1 MALVL
6 NEEQQSLKDIA
17 KEFLQKNAPVTH
29 FREIRDTENE
39 LGYDPDLW
47 KQMVDLGWSGIL
59 VPEEYGG
66 FDFGMVGMGSIL
78 EEMGKML
85 TPSPLFSTGVLGAS
99 LISLGGNDKQ
109 KQTYL
114 PQIVD
119 GSITTALA
127 LEEGNRHSP
136 LSINTEAKKDG
147 KNYTLTGNKTFVIDG
162 HSSNLL
168 IVAARTSGSENDSS
182 GITLFLVDPSINGAE
197 VNKTSMVDSRNSAN
211 ITLNKVIVS
220 LDDILGEENNGAA
233 LLEEVL
239 DRAQIAISAEMLGN
253 ASQAFD
259 ITLEYLKERKQFGAV
274 IGSFQALQHRAAEMY
289 SELELT
295 KSSVIA
301 ACVAAD
307 EQSNDL
313 RRMASLAKFKAGE
326 TNHLVTNE
334 AVQMHGGVGV
344 TDEYD
349 VGLYLKRARV
359 TEQIFGNS
367 EYHLDRYA
375 CLLYTSPSPRD

>member
-29 FREIRDTENE
+29 FREIRDTESE

-182 GITLFLVDPSINGAE
+182 GITLFLVDPSIDGVE
-197 VNKTSMVDSRNSAN
+197 VSKTSMVDSRNSAN
-211 ITLNKVIVS
+211 ITLKEVDVS
-220 LDDILGEENNGAA
+220 IDNVLGEENNGAA
-233 LLEEVL
+233 LLDEVL

-375 CLLYTSPSPRD
+375 SLSEY

>member
-1 MALVL
+1 MALIL

-17 KEFLQKNAPVTH
+17 REFLQNNAPVTH

-39 LGYDPDLW
+39 LGYDESLW
-47 KQMVDLGWSGIL
+47 KEMVNLGWSGIL
-59 VPEEYGG
+59 IPEEYGG

-78 EEMGKML
+78 EEAGKTL

-99 LISLGGNDKQ
+99 LLTLGGTDAQ

-119 GSITTALA
+119 GTLTTSLA
-127 LEEGNRHSP
+127 LEESNRHAP
-136 LSINTEAKKDG
+136 YSIETQAKKNGDNFVISG
-147 KNYTLTGNKTFVIDG
+147 SKNFVIDG

-168 IVAARTSGSENDSS
+168 IVAARTEGSKNDVS
-182 GITLFLVDPSINGAE
+182 GITVFLVDSETDGIE
-197 VNKTSMVDSRNSAN
+197 ITKTNMVDSRNAAN
-211 ITLNKVIVS
+211 IKFSDVAISSNN
-220 LDDILGEENNGAA
+220 ILGEENNGAS
-233 LLEEVL
+233 LLESVL

-259 ITLEYLKERKQFGAV
+259 LTLAYLKERKQFGAV
-274 IGSFQALQHRAAEMY
+274 IGTFQALQHRAAEMY

-301 ACVAAD
+301 ACNAVD
-307 EQSNDL
+307 NNSNDL
-313 RRMASLAKFKAGE
+313 RRMASLAKFKSGE
-326 TNHLVTNE
+326 TNYLVTNE

-349 VGLYLKRARV
+349 VGLFMKRARV

-367 EYHLDRYA
+367 EYHIDRYA
-375 CLLYTSPSPRD
+375 TLSDY

>member
-1 MALVL
+1 MALIL

-17 KEFLQKNAPVTH
+17 REFLQKNAPVTH
-29 FREIRDTENE
+29 FREIRDTKNE
-39 LGYDPDLW
+39 LGYDEALW
-47 KQMVDLGWSGIL
+47 KEMVDLGWSGIL
-59 VPEEYGG
+59 IPEEYGG
-66 FDFGMVGMGSIL
+66 FDFGMVGMGSIF
-78 EEMGKML
+78 EEMGKTL

-99 LISLGGNDKQ
+99 LISLGGNNTQ
-109 KQTYL
+109 KQSLL
-114 PQIVD
+114 PKIVD
-119 GSITTALA
+119 GSLTTALA

-136 LSINTEAKKDG
+136 YSINTKAVKDG
-147 KNYTLTGNKTFVIDG
+147 DNFKISGEKTFVIDG
-162 HSSNLL
+162 HTAGLL
-168 IVAARTSGSENDSS
+168 IVAARTDGSIDDSS
-182 GITLFLVDPSINGAE
+182 GISLFLVDPNSKGIE
-197 VNKTSMVDSRNSAN
+197 ITKTSMVDSRNAASIQFKDA
-211 ITLNKVIVS
+211 IVS
-220 LDDILGEENNGAA
+220 SSEILGEQNNGAGI
-233 LLEEVL
+233 LEEVL

-274 IGSFQALQHRAAEMY
+274 IGTFQALQHRAAEMY

-301 ACVAAD
+301 ACNAVD
-307 EQSNDL
+307 ENSNDL
-313 RRMASLAKFKAGE
+313 KRMASLAKFKAGE
-326 TNHLVTNE
+326 TNYLVTNE

-349 VGLYLKRARV
+349 VGLYMKRARV

-375 CLLYTSPSPRD
+375 TLSDY

>member
-1 MALVL
+1 MALIL

-17 KEFLQKNAPVTH
+17 REFLQKNAPVTH
-29 FREIRDTENE
+29 FREIRDTKNE
-39 LGYDPDLW
+39 LGYDEALW
-47 KQMVDLGWSGIL
+47 KEMVDLGWSGIL
-59 VPEEYGG
+59 IPEEYGG
-66 FDFGMVGMGSIL
+66 FDFGMVGMGSIF
-78 EEMGKML
+78 EEMGKTL

-99 LISLGGNDKQ
+99 LISLGGNNSQ
-109 KQTYL
+109 KQSLL
-114 PQIVD
+114 PKIVD
-119 GSITTALA
+119 GSLTTALA

-136 LSINTEAKKDG
+136 YSINTKAVKDG
-147 KNYTLTGNKTFVIDG
+147 DNFKISGKKTFVIDG
-162 HSSNLL
+162 HTAGLL
-168 IVAARTSGSENDSS
+168 IVAARTDGSIDDSS
-182 GITLFLVDPSINGAE
+182 GISLFLVDPNSKGIE
-197 VNKTSMVDSRNSAN
+197 ITKTSMVDSRNAASIQFKDA
-211 ITLNKVIVS
+211 IVS
-220 LDDILGEENNGAA
+220 SSEILGEQNNGAGI
-233 LLEEVL
+233 LEEVL

-274 IGSFQALQHRAAEMY
+274 IGTFQALQHRAAEMY

-301 ACVAAD
+301 ACNAVD
-307 EQSNDL
+307 ENSNDL
-313 RRMASLAKFKAGE
+313 KRMASLAKFKAGE
-326 TNHLVTNE
+326 TNYLVTNE

-349 VGLYLKRARV
+349 VGLYMKRARV

-375 CLLYTSPSPRD
+375 TLSDY

>member
-147 KNYTLTGNKTFVIDG
+147 KNFTLTGNKTFVIDG

-182 GITLFLVDPSINGAE
+182 GITLFLVDPSIDGVE
-197 VNKTSMVDSRNSAN
+197 VSKTSMVDSRNSAN
-211 ITLNKVIVS
+211 ITLKEVIVS
-220 LDDILGEENNGAA
+220 LDDVLGEENNGAA

-367 EYHLDRYA
+367 EYHLERYA
-375 CLLYTSPSPRD
+375 SLSEY

>member
-29 FREIRDTENE
+29 FREIRDTDNE

-136 LSINTEAKKDG
+136 LSINTEGKKDG
-147 KNYTLTGNKTFVIDG
+147 ENYTLTGSKTFVIDG

-182 GITLFLVDPSINGAE
+182 GITLFLVNPGIDGVE
-197 VNKTSMVDSRNSAN
+197 VSKTSMVDSRNSAN
-211 ITLNKVIVS
+211 ITLNEVIVS
-220 LDDILGEENNGAA
+220 LDDVLGEENNGAA

-367 EYHLDRYA
+367 EYHLNRYA
-375 CLLYTSPSPRD
+375 SLSEY

>member
-147 KNYTLTGNKTFVIDG
+147 KNYTLTGSKTFVIDG

-182 GITLFLVDPSINGAE
+182 GITLFLVDPSINGVE

-211 ITLNKVIVS
+211 ITLNEVIVS
-220 LDDILGEENNGAA
+220 LDDVLGEENNGAA

-375 CLLYTSPSPRD
+375 SLSEY

>member
-1 MALVL
+1 MALIL

-17 KEFLQKNAPVTH
+17 SEFLQSNAPVTH
-29 FREIRDTENE
+29 FREIRDTQNE
-39 LGYDPDLW
+39 LGYDESLW
-47 KQMVDLGWSGIL
+47 MEMVNLGWSGIL
-59 VPEEYGG
+59 IPEEYGG

-78 EEMGKML
+78 EEAGKTL

-99 LISLGGNDKQ
+99 LLTLGGNDSQ

-119 GSITTALA
+119 GTLTTALA
-127 LEEGNRHSP
+127 LEESNRHAP
-136 LSINTEAKKDG
+136 YSIDTQAKKNGDQFIISG
-147 KNYTLTGNKTFVIDG
+147 CKNFVIDG

-168 IVAARTSGSENDSS
+168 IVAARTEGFANDES
-182 GITLFLVDPSINGAE
+182 GITLFLINSDSQGVE
-197 VNKTSMVDSRNSAN
+197 ITKTSMVDSRNAAN
-211 ITLNKVIVS
+211 IKFSDVTVS
-220 LDDILGEENNGAA
+220 SENMLGEENNGAS
-233 LLEEVL
+233 LLEVVL

-253 ASQAFD
+253 ASQAFNL
-259 ITLEYLKERKQFGAV
+259 TLEYLKERKQFGAV
-274 IGSFQALQHRAAEMY
+274 IGTFQALQHRAAEMY

-301 ACVAAD
+301 ACNAVD
-307 EQSNDL
+307 ENSNDL
-313 RRMASLAKFKAGE
+313 RRMASLAKFKSGE
-326 TNHLVTNE
+326 TNHLITNE

-349 VGLYLKRARV
+349 VGLFMKRARV

-367 EYHLDRYA
+367 EYHIDRYA
-375 CLLYTSPSPRD
+375 TLSDY

>member
-1 MALVL
+1 MALIL

-17 KEFLQKNAPVTH
+17 REFLQNNAPVTH

-39 LGYDPDLW
+39 LGYDESLW
-47 KQMVDLGWSGIL
+47 KEMVNLGWSGIL
-59 VPEEYGG
+59 IPEEYGG

-78 EEMGKML
+78 EEAGKTL

-99 LISLGGNDKQ
+99 LLTLGGTDAQ

-119 GSITTALA
+119 GTLTTSLA
-127 LEEGNRHSP
+127 LEESNRHAP
-136 LSINTEAKKDG
+136 YSIQTQAKKNGDSFVISG
-147 KNYTLTGNKTFVIDG
+147 SKNFVIDG

-168 IVAARTSGSENDSS
+168 IVAARTEGSKNDVS
-182 GITLFLVDPSINGAE
+182 GITVFLVDSETDGIE
-197 VNKTSMVDSRNSAN
+197 ITKTNMVDSRNAAN
-211 ITLNKVIVS
+211 IKFSNVAIS
-220 LDDILGEENNGAA
+220 SNNILGEENNGAS
-233 LLEEVL
+233 LLESVL

-259 ITLEYLKERKQFGAV
+259 LTLAYQKERKQFGAV
-274 IGSFQALQHRAAEMY
+274 IGTFQALQHRAAEMY

-301 ACVAAD
+301 ACNAVD
-307 EQSNDL
+307 NNSNDL
-313 RRMASLAKFKAGE
+313 RRMASLAKFKSGE
-326 TNHLVTNE
+326 TNYLVTNE

-349 VGLYLKRARV
+349 VGLFMKRARV

-367 EYHLDRYA
+367 EYHIDRYA
-375 CLLYTSPSPRD
+375 TLSDY

>member
-1 MALVL
+1 MALIL

-17 KEFLQKNAPVTH
+17 SEFLQSNAPVRH
-29 FREIRDTENE
+29 FREIRDTQNE
-39 LGYDPDLW
+39 LGYDESLW
-47 KQMVDLGWSGIL
+47 MEMVNLGWSGIL
-59 VPEEYGG
+59 IPEEYGG

-78 EEMGKML
+78 EEAGKTL

-99 LISLGGNDKQ
+99 LLTLGGNDSQ

-119 GSITTALA
+119 GTLTTALA
-127 LEEGNRHSP
+127 LEENNRHAP
-136 LSINTEAKKDG
+136 YSIDTQAKKNGDQFIISG
-147 KNYTLTGNKTFVIDG
+147 CKNFVIDG

-168 IVAARTSGSENDSS
+168 IVAARTEGSVNDES
-182 GITLFLVDPSINGAE
+182 GITLFLVNSDSQGVEIT
-197 VNKTSMVDSRNSAN
+197 KTSMVDSRNAAN
-211 ITLNKVIVS
+211 IKFSDVTVS
-220 LDDILGEENNGAA
+220 SDNILGEENNGAS
-233 LLEEVL
+233 LLEVVL

-253 ASQAFD
+253 ASQAFNL
-259 ITLEYLKERKQFGAV
+259 TLEYLKERKQFGAV
-274 IGSFQALQHRAAEMY
+274 IGTFQALQHRAAEMY

-301 ACVAAD
+301 ACNAVD
-307 EQSNDL
+307 ENSNDL
-313 RRMASLAKFKAGE
+313 RRMASLAKFKSGE
-326 TNHLVTNE
+326 TNHLITNE

-349 VGLYLKRARV
+349 VGLFMKRARV

-367 EYHLDRYA
+367 EYHIDRYA
-375 CLLYTSPSPRD
+375 TLSDY

>member
-1 MALVL
+1 MALIL

-17 KEFLQKNAPVTH
+17 SEFLQSNAPVTH
-29 FREIRDTENE
+29 FREIRDTQNE
-39 LGYDPDLW
+39 LGYDESLW
-47 KQMVDLGWSGIL
+47 MEMVNLGWSGIL
-59 VPEEYGG
+59 IPEEYGG

-78 EEMGKML
+78 EEAGKTL

-99 LISLGGNDKQ
+99 LLTLGGNDSQ

-119 GSITTALA
+119 GTLTTALA
-127 LEEGNRHSP
+127 LEESNRHSP
-136 LSINTEAKKDG
+136 YSIDTQAKKNGDQFIISG
-147 KNYTLTGNKTFVIDG
+147 SKNFVIDG

-168 IVAARTSGSENDSS
+168 IVAARTEGSVNDES
-182 GITLFLVDPSINGAE
+182 GITLFLVNSDNQGVEIT
-197 VNKTSMVDSRNSAN
+197 KTSMVDSRNAAN
-211 ITLNKVIVS
+211 IKFSDVTVS
-220 LDDILGEENNGAA
+220 SDNILGEENNGAS
-233 LLEEVL
+233 LLEVVL

-253 ASQAFD
+253 ASQAFNL
-259 ITLEYLKERKQFGAV
+259 TLEYLKERKQFGAV
-274 IGSFQALQHRAAEMY
+274 IGTFQALQHRAAEMY

-301 ACVAAD
+301 ACNAVD
-307 EQSNDL
+307 ENSNDL
-313 RRMASLAKFKAGE
+313 RRMASLAKFKSGE
-326 TNHLVTNE
+326 TNHLITNE

-349 VGLYLKRARV
+349 VGLFMKRARV

-367 EYHLDRYA
+367 EYHIDRYA
-375 CLLYTSPSPRD
+375 TLSDY

>member
-1 MALVL
+1 MALIL

-39 LGYDPDLW
+39 LGYDQDLW

-66 FDFGMVGMGSIL
+66 FDFGMVGMGSIF

-85 TPSPLFSTGVLGAS
+85 TPSPLFATGVLGAS
-99 LISLGGNDKQ
+99 LITLGGSNSQ
-109 KQTYL
+109 KQNYL

-127 LEEGNRHSP
+127 VEESNRHS
-136 LSINTEAKKDG
+136 LSQINTQAIKEGA
-147 KNYTLTGNKTFVIDG
+147 NYKLTGDKTFVIDG
-162 HSSNLL
+162 HSASLL
-168 IVAARTSGSENDSS
+168 IVAARTGGKEGDLS
-182 GITLFLVDPSINGAE
+182 GITLFLIDPQSTGVTIT
-197 VNKTSMVDSRNSAN
+197 KTSMVDSRNSAN
-211 ITLNKVIVS
+211 VSFDGVIVS
-220 LDDILGEENNGAA
+220 SENILGEENSGSGI
-233 LLEEVL
+233 LEQVV
-239 DRAQIAISAEMLGN
+239 DRAQVAISAEMLGN

-259 ITLEYLKERKQFGAV
+259 LTLAYLKERKQFGSL
-274 IGSFQALQHRAAEMY
+274 IGTFQALQHRAAEMY

-301 ACVAAD
+301 ACVAVD
-307 EQSNDL
+307 ENSNDL
-313 RRMASLAKFKAGE
+313 TRMASLAKFKAGE

-344 TDEYD
+344 ADEYD

-359 TEQIFGNS
+359 TEHIFGNA

-375 CLLYTSPSPRD
+375 SLSEY

>member
-182 GITLFLVDPSINGAE
+182 GITLFLVDPSINGVE

-211 ITLNKVIVS
+211 ITLNEVIVS
-220 LDDILGEENNGAA
+220 LDDVLGEENNGAA
-233 LLEEVL
+233 LIEEVL

-375 CLLYTSPSPRD
+375 SLSEY

>member
-1 MALVL
+1 MALIL

-17 KEFLQKNAPVTH
+17 SEFLQSNAPVTH
-29 FREIRDTENE
+29 FREIRDTQNE
-39 LGYDPDLW
+39 LGYDESLW
-47 KQMVDLGWSGIL
+47 MKMVNLGWSGIL
-59 VPEEYGG
+59 IPEEYGG

-78 EEMGKML
+78 EEAGKTL

-99 LISLGGNDKQ
+99 LLKLGGNDSQ

-119 GSITTALA
+119 GTLTTALA
-127 LEEGNRHSP
+127 LEESNRHAP
-136 LSINTEAKKDG
+136 YSIDTQAKKNGDQFIISG
-147 KNYTLTGNKTFVIDG
+147 CKNFVIDG

-168 IVAARTSGSENDSS
+168 IVAARTEGSVNDES
-182 GITLFLVDPSINGAE
+182 GITLFLVNSDSQGVEIT
-197 VNKTSMVDSRNSAN
+197 KTSMVDSRNAAN
-211 ITLNKVIVS
+211 IKFSDVKVS
-220 LDDILGEENNGAA
+220 SDNILGEENNGASV
-233 LLEEVL
+233 LDVVL

-253 ASQAFD
+253 ASQTFNL
-259 ITLEYLKERKQFGAV
+259 TLEYLKERKQFGAV
-274 IGSFQALQHRAAEMY
+274 IGTFQALQHRAAEMY

-301 ACVAAD
+301 ACNAVD
-307 EQSNDL
+307 ENSNDL
-313 RRMASLAKFKAGE
+313 RRMASLAKFKSGE

-349 VGLYLKRARV
+349 VGLFMKRARV

-367 EYHLDRYA
+367 EYHIDRYA
-375 CLLYTSPSPRD
+375 TLSDY

>member
-39 LGYDPDLW
+39 LGYDEMLW
-47 KQMVDLGWSGIL
+47 KDMVDLGWSGIL

-66 FDFGMVGMGSIL
+66 FDFGMVGMGSIF

-85 TPSPLFSTGVLGAS
+85 TPSPLFATGVLGAS
-99 LISLGGNDKQ
+99 LITLGGSNSQ
-109 KQTYL
+109 KQNYL

-127 LEEGNRHSP
+127 VEESNRHS
-136 LSINTEAKKDG
+136 LSQINTQAIKEGADYKI
-147 KNYTLTGNKTFVIDG
+147 TGDKTFVIDG
-162 HSSNLL
+162 HSASLL
-168 IVAARTSGSENDSS
+168 IVAARTEGKEGDLS
-182 GITLFLVDPSINGAE
+182 GITLFLIDPQSTGVTIT
-197 VNKTSMVDSRNSAN
+197 KTSMVDSRNSAN
-211 ITLNKVIVS
+211 ISFDGVIVS
-220 LDDILGEENNGAA
+220 SENILGEENSGSGI
-233 LLEEVL
+233 LEQVV
-239 DRAQIAISAEMLGN
+239 DRAQVAISAEMLGN

-259 ITLEYLKERKQFGAV
+259 LTLAYLKERKQFGSL
-274 IGSFQALQHRAAEMY
+274 IGTFQALQHRAAEMY

-301 ACVAAD
+301 ACVAVD
-307 EQSNDL
+307 ENSNDL
-313 RRMASLAKFKAGE
+313 TRMASLAKFKAGE

-359 TEQIFGNS
+359 TEHIFGNA
-367 EYHLDRYA
+367 EYHLD
-375 CLLYTSPSPRD
+375 LSLIHI

>member
-1 MALVL
+1 MALIL

-17 KEFLQKNAPVTH
+17 REFLQKNAPVTH
-29 FREIRDTENE
+29 FRKIRDTENE
-39 LGYDPDLW
+39 LGYDETLW
-47 KQMVDLGWSGIL
+47 KEMVDLGWSGIL
-59 VPEEYGG
+59 IPEEYGG
-66 FDFGMVGMGSIL
+66 FDFGMVGMGSIF
-78 EEMGKML
+78 EEMGKTL

-99 LISLGGNDKQ
+99 LISLGGNDSQ
-109 KQTYL
+109 KQSLL
-114 PQIVD
+114 PKIVD
-119 GSITTALA
+119 GSLTTALA

-136 LSINTEAKKDG
+136 YSINTKAVKDG
-147 KNYTLTGNKTFVIDG
+147 DNFKISGEKTFVIDG
-162 HSSNLL
+162 HTAGLL
-168 IVAARTSGSENDSS
+168 IVAARTDGSIDDSS
-182 GITLFLVDPSINGAE
+182 GISLFLVDPNSKGIE
-197 VNKTSMVDSRNSAN
+197 ITKTSMVDSRNAASIQFKDA
-211 ITLNKVIVS
+211 IVS
-220 LDDILGEENNGAA
+220 SSEILGEQNNGAGI
-233 LLEEVL
+233 LEEVL

-274 IGSFQALQHRAAEMY
+274 IGTFQALQHRAAEMY

-301 ACVAAD
+301 ACNAVD
-307 EQSNDL
+307 ENSNDL
-313 RRMASLAKFKAGE
+313 KRMASLAKFKAGE
-326 TNHLVTNE
+326 TNYLVTNE

-349 VGLYLKRARV
+349 VGLYMKRARV

-375 CLLYTSPSPRD
+375 TLSDY

>member
-1 MALVL
+1 MALIL

-17 KEFLQKNAPVTH
+17 SEFLKSNAPVTH
-29 FREIRDTENE
+29 FREIRDTQNE
-39 LGYDPDLW
+39 LGYDESLW
-47 KQMVDLGWSGIL
+47 MEMVNLGWSGIL
-59 VPEEYGG
+59 IPEEYGG

-78 EEMGKML
+78 EEAGKTL

-99 LISLGGNDKQ
+99 LLTLGGNDSQ

-119 GSITTALA
+119 GTLTTALA
-127 LEEGNRHSP
+127 LEESNRHAP
-136 LSINTEAKKDG
+136 YSIDTQAKKNGDQFIISG
-147 KNYTLTGNKTFVIDG
+147 CKNFVIDG

-168 IVAARTSGSENDSS
+168 IVAARTEGSVNDES
-182 GITLFLVDPSINGAE
+182 GITLFLVNSDSQGVEIT
-197 VNKTSMVDSRNSAN
+197 KTSMVDSRNAAN
-211 ITLNKVIVS
+211 IKFSDVTVS
-220 LDDILGEENNGAA
+220 SENILGEENNGAS
-233 LLEEVL
+233 LLEVVL

-253 ASQAFD
+253 ASQAFNL
-259 ITLEYLKERKQFGAV
+259 TLEYLKERKQFGAV
-274 IGSFQALQHRAAEMY
+274 IGTFQALQHRAAEMY

-301 ACVAAD
+301 ACNAVD
-307 EQSNDL
+307 ENSNDL
-313 RRMASLAKFKAGE
+313 RRMASLAKFKSGE
-326 TNHLVTNE
+326 TNHLITNE

-349 VGLYLKRARV
+349 VGLFMKRARV

-367 EYHLDRYA
+367 EYHIDRYA
-375 CLLYTSPSPRD
+375 TLSDY

>member
-1 MALVL
+1 MALIL

-17 KEFLQKNAPVTH
+17 SEFLQSNAPVTH
-29 FREIRDTENE
+29 FIEIRDTQNE
-39 LGYDPDLW
+39 LGYDESLW
-47 KQMVDLGWSGIL
+47 MEMVNLGWSGIL
-59 VPEEYGG
+59 IPEEYGG

-78 EEMGKML
+78 EEAGKTL

-99 LISLGGNDKQ
+99 LLTLGGNDGQ

-119 GSITTALA
+119 GTLTTALA
-127 LEEGNRHSP
+127 LEESNRHAP
-136 LSINTEAKKDG
+136 YSIDTQAKKNGDQFIISG
-147 KNYTLTGNKTFVIDG
+147 CKNFVIDG

-168 IVAARTSGSENDSS
+168 IVAARTEGSVNDES
-182 GITLFLVDPSINGAE
+182 GITLFLVNSDNQGVEIT
-197 VNKTSMVDSRNSAN
+197 KTSMVDSRNAAN
-211 ITLNKVIVS
+211 IKFSDVTVS
-220 LDDILGEENNGAA
+220 SDNILGEENNGAS
-233 LLEEVL
+233 LLEVVL

-253 ASQAFD
+253 ASQAFNL
-259 ITLEYLKERKQFGAV
+259 TLEYLKERKQFGAV
-274 IGSFQALQHRAAEMY
+274 IGTFQALQHRAAEMY

-301 ACVAAD
+301 ACHAVD
-307 EQSNDL
+307 ENSNDL
-313 RRMASLAKFKAGE
+313 RRMASLAKFKSGE
-326 TNHLVTNE
+326 TNHLITNE

-349 VGLYLKRARV
+349 VGLFMKRARV

-367 EYHLDRYA
+367 EYHIDRYA
-375 CLLYTSPSPRD
+375 TLSDY

>member
-1 MALVL
+1 MALIL

-17 KEFLQKNAPVTH
+17 REFLQNNAPVTH

-39 LGYDPDLW
+39 LGYDESLW
-47 KQMVDLGWSGIL
+47 KEMVNLGWSGIL
-59 VPEEYGG
+59 IPEEYGG

-78 EEMGKML
+78 EEAGKTL

-99 LISLGGNDKQ
+99 LLTLGGTDAQ

-119 GSITTALA
+119 GTLTTSLA
-127 LEEGNRHSP
+127 LEESNRHAP
-136 LSINTEAKKDG
+136 YSIETQAKKNGDNFVISG
-147 KNYTLTGNKTFVIDG
+147 SKNFVIDG

-168 IVAARTSGSENDSS
+168 IVAARTEGSKNDVS
-182 GITLFLVDPSINGAE
+182 GITVFLVDSGTDGIE
-197 VNKTSMVDSRNSAN
+197 ITKTNMVDSRNAAN
-211 ITLNKVIVS
+211 IKFSNVAIS
-220 LDDILGEENNGAA
+220 SNNILGEENNGAS
-233 LLEEVL
+233 LLESVL

-259 ITLEYLKERKQFGAV
+259 LTLAYLKERKQFGAV
-274 IGSFQALQHRAAEMY
+274 IGTFQALQHRAAEMY

-301 ACVAAD
+301 ACNAVD
-307 EQSNDL
+307 NNSNDL
-313 RRMASLAKFKAGE
+313 RRMASLAKFKSGE
-326 TNHLVTNE
+326 TNYLVTNE

-349 VGLYLKRARV
+349 VGLFMKRARV

-367 EYHLDRYA
+367 EYHIDRYA
-375 CLLYTSPSPRD
+375 TLSDY

>member
-1 MALVL
+1 MALIL

-17 KEFLQKNAPVTH
+17 SEFLQSNAPVTH
-29 FREIRDTENE
+29 FREIRDTQNE
-39 LGYDPDLW
+39 LGYDESLW
-47 KQMVDLGWSGIL
+47 MEMVNLGWSGIL
-59 VPEEYGG
+59 IPEEYGG

-78 EEMGKML
+78 EEAGKTL

-99 LISLGGNDKQ
+99 LLTLGGNDSQ

-119 GSITTALA
+119 GTLTTALA
-127 LEEGNRHSP
+127 LEESNRHAP
-136 LSINTEAKKDG
+136 YSIDTQAKKNGDQFIISG
-147 KNYTLTGNKTFVIDG
+147 CKNFVIDG

-168 IVAARTSGSENDSS
+168 IVAARTEGSVNDES
-182 GITLFLVDPSINGAE
+182 GITLFLVNSDSQGLEIT
-197 VNKTSMVDSRNSAN
+197 KTSMVDSRNAAN
-211 ITLNKVIVS
+211 IKFSDVTVS
-220 LDDILGEENNGAA
+220 SDNILGEENNGAS
-233 LLEEVL
+233 LLEVVL

-253 ASQAFD
+253 ASQAFNL
-259 ITLEYLKERKQFGAV
+259 TLEYLKERKQFGAV
-274 IGSFQALQHRAAEMY
+274 IGTFQALQHRAAEMY

-301 ACVAAD
+301 ACNAVD
-307 EQSNDL
+307 ENSNDL
-313 RRMASLAKFKAGE
+313 RRMASLAKFKSGE
-326 TNHLVTNE
+326 TNHLITNE

-349 VGLYLKRARV
+349 VGLFMKRARV

-367 EYHLDRYA
+367 EYHIDRYA
-375 CLLYTSPSPRD
+375 TLSDY

>member
-1 MALVL
+1 MALIL

-17 KEFLQKNAPVTH
+17 SEFLQSNAPVTH
-29 FREIRDTENE
+29 FREIRDTQNE
-39 LGYDPDLW
+39 LGYDESLW
-47 KQMVDLGWSGIL
+47 MEMVNLGWSGIL
-59 VPEEYGG
+59 IPEEYGG

-78 EEMGKML
+78 EEAGKTL

-99 LISLGGNDKQ
+99 LLTLGGNDSQ

-119 GSITTALA
+119 GTLTTALA
-127 LEEGNRHSP
+127 LEESNRHAP
-136 LSINTEAKKDG
+136 YSIETQAKKNGDQFIISG
-147 KNYTLTGNKTFVIDG
+147 CKNFVIDG

-168 IVAARTSGSENDSS
+168 IVAARTEGSVNDES
-182 GITLFLVDPSINGAE
+182 GITLFLVNSDSQGVEIT
-197 VNKTSMVDSRNSAN
+197 KTSMVDSRNAAN
-211 ITLNKVIVS
+211 IKFSDVTVS
-220 LDDILGEENNGAA
+220 SDNILGEENNGAS
-233 LLEEVL
+233 LLEVVL

-253 ASQAFD
+253 ASQAFNL
-259 ITLEYLKERKQFGAV
+259 TLEYLKERKQFGAV
-274 IGSFQALQHRAAEMY
+274 IGTFQALQHRAAEMY

-301 ACVAAD
+301 ACNAVD
-307 EQSNDL
+307 ENSNDL
-313 RRMASLAKFKAGE
+313 RRMASLAKFKSGE
-326 TNHLVTNE
+326 TNHLITNE

-349 VGLYLKRARV
+349 VGLFMKRARV

-367 EYHLDRYA
+367 EYHIDRYA
-375 CLLYTSPSPRD
+375 TLSDY

>member
-29 FREIRDTENE
+29 FREIRDTESE

-147 KNYTLTGNKTFVIDG
+147 KNFTLTGNKTFVIDG

-182 GITLFLVDPSINGAE
+182 GITLFLVDPSIDG
-197 VNKTSMVDSRNSAN
+197 VQVSKTSMVDSRNSAN
-211 ITLNKVIVS
+211 ITLNEAIVS
-220 LDDILGEENNGAA
+220 LDDVLGEENNGAA

-375 CLLYTSPSPRD
+375 SLSEY

>member
-1 MALVL
+1 MALIL

-29 FREIRDTENE
+29 FREIRDTNNE
-39 LGYDPDLW
+39 LGYDDSLW
-47 KQMVDLGWSGIL
+47 KEMVNLGWSGIL
-59 VPEEYGG
+59 IPEEYGG
-66 FDFGMVGMGSIL
+66 FDFGMVGMGSIF
-78 EEMGKML
+78 EEMGKTL

-99 LISLGGNDKQ
+99 LITLGGNDSQ
-109 KQTYL
+109 KQSLL
-114 PQIVD
+114 PKIVE
-119 GSITTALA
+119 GNLTTALA
-127 LEEGNRHSP
+127 LEESSRHSP
-136 LSINTEAKKDG
+136 FSISTQAKKNGD
-147 KNYTLTGNKTFVIDG
+147 NYEITGEKTFVIDG
-162 HSSNLL
+162 NSASLL
-168 IVAARTSGSENDSS
+168 IVAARTDGNVDDES
-182 GITLFLVDPSINGAE
+182 GITLFLVDPSADGLAIT
-197 VNKTSMVDSRNSAN
+197 KTSMVDSRNSAQIKFN
-211 ITLNKVIVS
+211 NVVVS
-220 LDDILGEENNGAA
+220 SSETLGELNNGSG
-233 LLEEVL
+233 LLENVL

-274 IGSFQALQHRAAEMY
+274 IGTFQALQHRAAEMY

-301 ACVAAD
+301 ACNAVD
-307 EQSNDL
+307 DNSNDL
-313 RRMASLAKFKAGE
+313 KRMASLAKFKAGE

-367 EYHLDRYA
+367 EYHIDRYA
-375 CLLYTSPSPRD
+375 TLSDY